1 VKQFLGAIRMSV
13 IVPSAVG
20 GLLVYGAF
28 AAAKVP
34 ALFFYGFIGGVGQM
48 FHGAISNMI
57 GALLGRYYF
66 AKRFGAEEWHR
77 YAPVLLAGF
86 SCGMGLI
93 AMVAIALGLITKSVS
108 FLPF

>member
-1 VKQFLGAIRMSV
+1 MDDLQAILERL
-13 IVPSAVG
+13 AEDGYGLVG
-20 GLLVYGAF
+20 G
-28 AAAKVP
+28 
-34 ALFFYGFIGGVGQM
+34 IGQM
-48 FHGAISNMI
+48 MHGAISNMI
-57 GALLGRYYF
+57 GAALGRYYF
-66 AKRFGAEEWHR
+66 QKRFGVDEWHR